1 MSGHYT
7 ICKTTLHII
16 LEYFN
21 IPVNMQQ
28 LMDCLNNFDMFCI
41 YNSGKLLNFLHI
53 FSLKVRNKERIMF
66 NAKHLFKQFSL

>member
-1 MSGHYT
+1 M
-7 ICKTTLHII
+7 ICKTTLYII
-16 LEYFN
+16 LKYFN

-53 FSLKVRNKERIMF
+53 FYLKVRHKERITF
-66 NAKHLFKQFSL
+66 NTKHSLKQFSL